1 MFKTSTII
9 KNDLRSEDDRGSI
22 ISIVDND
29 IKNVSIIKCNADSI
43 RSNHYHL
50 TDYHY
55 MYVLNGEID
64 YFYKNIENH
73 EIKYLKVK
81 EKQIIFTPPLE
92 IHATYFRVPT
102 TLIVSSLNPRDS
114 ETYEK
119 DTIRVEFI
127 NHENI
132 KSYLK
137 DYS

>member
-22 ISIVDND
+22 TSIVDDN
-29 IKNVSIIKCNADSI
+29 IKNVSIIKCNANSI

-55 MYVLNGEID
+55 MYVLSGEID
-64 YFYKNIENH
+64 YFYKRIENH
-73 EIKYLKVK
+73 DVRYLRVK
-81 EKQIIFTPPLE
+81 EKQNIFTPPLE

-102 TLIVSSLNPRDS
+102 TLIVSSLNPRDT

-119 DTIRVEFI
+119 DTIRVEFV

-132 KSYLK
+132 KSFLR
-137 DYS
+137 DFS